1 MITKDQYN
9 YWVQDFEQSMEKF
22 KFESKIKKKN
32 KNTSFYTLKRK
43 NNAVQNL
50 DFKEQRKK

>member
-32 KNTSFYTLKRK
+32 KNPSFYTLKRK